1 MGPNISPHYIPITF
15 APLHFKNSN
24 LITFATILVGSP
36 PGCHF
41 KTTNFNLVLLI
52 GIFTSSNYNAL
63 RCMPWDLTEDKSTFV
78 QVMAWC
84 RQATSHYLSQCWPSS
99 MSPYGVARPQWDQEP
114 VCILN
119 SVQCSMALVRTSV
132 IIGADNSLPPEAMIC
147 ISWSM
152 GHTQF

>member
-15 APLHFKNSN
+15 APLHLKNSN

-36 PGCHF
+36 PGAISKLQISILF
-41 KTTNFNLVLLI
+41 YWLV
-52 GIFTSSNYNAL
+52 SSQSNYNAL
-63 RCMPWDLTEDKSTFV
+63 RWMPWDLTEDKSTFV

-132 IIGADNSLPPEAMIC
+132 IIGAGNSLPPEAMIC